1 MRYTNMMET
10 KLSDIEEIAQ
20 TDGRSAWLMCYADIF
35 TLILVFFVLLFS
47 LTDKNFRKITDNLKS
62 IKITTGTEIP
72 ETSLYNIINID
83 SLKERL
89 MLDQLT
95 GMRQVDVF
103 KEIHAFIR
111 RKKLQKNV
119 EAKFIEGKI
128 VLRIK
133 GEVLFNTGSAE
144 LLPEATKILSGII
157 HILNENPQYDID
169 IQGHTDNRPIN
180 TPKFASNWELSA
192 IRATTVLRYLI
203 EGGLSEERL
212 TATGFADLRPIAS
225 NDTPEERM
233 KNRRVEIVI
242 KEKE

>member
-1 MRYTNMMET
+1 MMET

-20 TDGRSAWLMCYADIF
+20 TDGRSAWLMCYADMV
-35 TLILVFFVLLFS
+35 TLILVFFILLFALS
-47 LTDKNFRKITDNLKS
+47 ERNFGKITDNLKS
-62 IKITTGTEIP
+62 IKITTGTETL
-72 ETSLYNIINID
+72 EASLFDIINKD
-83 SLKERL
+83 SLKERK

-103 KEIHAFIR
+103 KEIQAFIG
-111 RKKLQKNV
+111 RKRLQKDV

-133 GEVLFNTGSAE
+133 GKALFNTGSAE
-144 LLPEATKILSGII
+144 LLSGATKILSGII
-157 HILNENPQYDID
+157 HILKENPQYDID

-180 TPKFASNWELSA
+180 TAKFASNWELSA

-203 EGGLSEERL
+203 ESGLSEERL
-212 TATGFADLRPIAS
+212 TATGFADLRPAAR

-233 KNRRVEIVI
+233 KNRRVEIVL